1 MTDIKT
7 KVIFKGLTLL
17 AFTFFGTQAIAQK
30 EGGERPKPPTYA
42 QLLEEMDSNKDG
54 KLAKS
59 EVKGPLSKD
68 FGTIDSNKDGFISKK
83 EFDKAPRPE
92 GREK

>member
-1 MTDIKT
+1 MYLQTIICTINDIRT
-7 KVIFKGLTLL
+7 KVIFKGLALL

-30 EGGERPKPPTYA
+30 EGAERPKPPTYA
-42 QLLEEMDSNKDG
+42 QLLEEIDSNKDG

-68 FGTIDSNKDGFISKK
+68 FATIDSTMFKQRWIYIKK
-83 EFDKAPRPE
+83 
-92 GREK
+92 